1 MKREYEHTS
10 IHTRIDS
17 HRRISSIYR
26 MSSAVEF
33 ECWYWETFVWDGDKI
48 IDDLTDSGIVNCPN
62 DVVETHARYLK
73 KLNESE

>member
-33 ECWYWETFVWDGDKI
+33 ECWYWETF
-48 IDDLTDSGIVNCPN
+48 CPN
-62 DVVETHARYLK
+62 DVVEIRARYLK